1 MDPVVGG
8 VNLWQRAVHSAQK
21 NLRKVP
27 GVFSKCLFHGT
38 GYALLKVSEFQ
49 CYPLGLMHAVARR
62 RTFNKKMAM

>member
-38 GYALLKVSEFQ
+38 GYRLLKVSEFQ
-49 CYPLGLMHAVARR
+49 CYPLGLMHAVTSSRIS
-62 RTFNKKMAM
+62 NKKMAM